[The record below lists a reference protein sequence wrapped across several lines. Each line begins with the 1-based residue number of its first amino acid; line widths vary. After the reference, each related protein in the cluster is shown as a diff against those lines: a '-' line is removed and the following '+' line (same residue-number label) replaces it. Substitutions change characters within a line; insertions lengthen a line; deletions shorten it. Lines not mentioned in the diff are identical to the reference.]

1 MRHTI
6 LATLAAAALLTG
18 CGGGDDEKSTAGTAA
33 ATTAAAGA
41 SDTITIKDFLY
52 DPDPV
57 TVKAGQKITVV
68 NEDSAP
74 HTLTEQGG
82 SPSFDSD
89 TVKGGASGS
98 VTFSKPGTFKY
109 FCEFHATMKGSVTV
123 TQ

>member
-6 LATLAAAALLTG
+6 LAALAAAALLTG
-18 CGGGDDEKSTAGTAA
+18 CGDDEKSSAGTAA
-33 ATTAAAGA
+33 KTSVAAGA
-41 SDTITIKDFLY
+41 SDTIRIKDVLY

-74 HTLTEQGG
+74 HTVTEKGA

-98 VTFSKPGTFKY
+98 VTFSKAGTFTY
-109 FCEFHATMKGSVTV
+109 YCLFHPTMKGSVTV
-123 TQ
+123 VQ

>member
-6 LATLAAAALLTG
+6 LAALAAAALLAG
-18 CGGGDDEKSTAGTAA
+18 CGGDDETGTAGAA
-33 ATTAAAGA
+33 AKTAAAAGA
-41 SDTITIKDFLY
+41 TDTIRIKDFLY

-74 HTLTEQGG
+74 HTVTEEGG

-98 VTFSKPGTFKY
+98 ITFDEAGTFKY
-109 FCEFHATMKGSVTV
+109 FCLFHPTMKGSVTV